1 MKYYITKAGREF
13 LNEVEERVRQPLKR
27 PGTTRTSGKP
37 LAQQA
42 RTALRIKR
50 SKERQGE
57 RVPETPRVISL
68 P

>member
-1 MKYYITKAGREF
+1 MKYYITQAGREF